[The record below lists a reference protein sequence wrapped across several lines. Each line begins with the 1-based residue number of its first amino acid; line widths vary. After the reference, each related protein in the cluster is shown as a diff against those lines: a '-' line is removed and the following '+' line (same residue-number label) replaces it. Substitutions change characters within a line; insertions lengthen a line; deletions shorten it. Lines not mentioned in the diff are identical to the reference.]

1 MDRWLSNGSTFA
13 IPLCLNTSLDVV
25 FVSVVIILN
34 YFHIWQILHTFKLQ
48 IICTI
53 GLKSFPKQS
62 MLIPIQLLYSLIST
76 NCAHVELCVT
86 LCLDTCALYTDAHR
100 YTHTQTD
107 THMFSMYVASTT
119 YARTART
126 HRPGSHSPWCAQS
139 VQWVRWPT
147 GDISSLVGRCAP
159 NHQELLLLFFLF

>member
-1 MDRWLSNGSTFA
+1 MLERWLSDGSTFA
-13 IPLCLNTSLDVV
+13 IPLCLNTSSDVV

-76 NCAHVELCVT
+76 NC
-86 LCLDTCALYTDAHR
+86 TCGIVCSFMSGYMCIVHR
-100 YTHTQTD
+100 RTQIHTHTNTQTD
-107 THMFSMYVASTT
+107 THSTVASTT